1 MIGIRPVCRVA
12 DGTAGAGYW
21 VAMETIAR
29 AAVSR
34 REWRKRVARWKE
46 SGLTAKEFGAD
57 AGINPAMLYFW
68 NYKLKYGDRLDK
80 PPKPGTQSD
89 AIVASLVEVP
99 VPSAAAV
106 PDVSD
111 RRFEV
116 EMSNGRRVRMAAGFD
131 PEALRVLLAIVES
144 A

>member
-1 MIGIRPVCRVA
+1 M
-12 DGTAGAGYW
+12 
-21 VAMETIAR
+21 AMETIAR

-34 REWRKRVARWKE
+34 KEWRKRVARWKE
-46 SGLTAKEFGAD
+46 SGRTAKEFAAD

-80 PPKPGTQSD
+80 PAKPGTRSD

-99 VPSAAAV
+99 ARAPVAVADVAA
-106 PDVSD
+106 PDG
-111 RRFEV
+111 RFEV
-116 EMSNGRRVRMAAGFD
+116 ELGNGRRVRLAAGFD

>member
-1 MIGIRPVCRVA
+1 
-12 DGTAGAGYW
+12 

-57 AGINPAMLYFW
+57 AGINPAMLYYW

-80 PPKPGTQSD
+80 PPKPGTRSD

-99 VPSAAAV
+99 MRTSAAV
-106 PDVSD
+106 RDVSEAD

-116 EMSNGRRVRMAAGFD
+116 EMSNGRRVRLAAGFD
-131 PEALRVLLAIVES
+131 PEALGALLAIVES